1 MGLRR
6 IVRRADRWDY
16 LMVVVVLGAVGAY
29 LRFVSAHRPPP
40 DAQKP
45 LETRSSEGM
54 DKLWLESALGK
65 DDVRPLADADMLWRE
80 PEPEAPAAPAAGAA
94 SAQPEAAEPDR
105 TFPTPSYAPEAEEP
119 APRPRIAPMAE
130 SLMKDRS
137 ASATSSAFME
147 FPKPVKAA
155 PAPASP
161 APAPAP
167 APASPRPKRTF
178 RPLAGN

>member
-16 LMVVVVLGAVGAY
+16 LMVVVVLAAVGAY

-40 DAQKP
+40 EGDKP

-65 DDVRPLADADMLWRE
+65 DDVRPLPDPDMLWRE
-80 PEPEAPAAPAAGAA
+80 PEPETVRSAAAEPP
-94 SAQPEAAEPDR
+94 SPPEAAETAR
-105 TFPTPSYAPEAEEP
+105 TFPAPDYAPEAAEP

-130 SLMKDRS
+130 SLLKDRS
-137 ASATSSAFME
+137 ASATSSAFIE
-147 FPKPVKAA
+147 FPKPVKAE
-155 PAPASP
+155 PAPAATA

-167 APASPRPKRTF
+167 AAAPRPKRTF